1 MGLPIVATDVRGCRQ
16 VVTDG
21 VTGALVAV
29 DDVDAMIAVLRR
41 LVADPARRVEWGAA
55 ARAKALADFDDR
67 DVVALTLRTYDW
79 LLASRSV
86 PAVTPA

>member
-1 MGLPIVATDVRGCRQ
+1 MSEN
-16 VVTDG
+16 
-21 VTGALVAV
+21 
-29 DDVDAMIAVLRR
+29 
-41 LVADPARRVEWGAA
+41 ARRVEWGAA